1 MIAIHEFRVDVDTT
15 ELLSLACNFAWWPLV
30 VLLQKISLIFP
41 IEHHYETD
49 DVKLLTGIPELHT
62 VNYECFY
69 CEYLIH
75 GCSIFAEL

>member
-49 DVKLLTGIPELHT
+49 DCQTLDRYP
-62 VNYECFY
+62 
-69 CEYLIH
+69 
-75 GCSIFAEL
+75 